1 MKIFANL
8 IQKYCFVAAS
18 ICLFLSGCADDQ
30 GKGEMHAA
38 VSSCFSKHPLARGTA
53 YKRFSCIY
61 QAHSQ
66 YGPAAMGDHYN
77 LLLQIDLASLNVGQ
91 DIDEGILSVKEGET
105 ALHWVT
111 AKAYYQ
117 ASHNISTAKK

>member
-1 MKIFANL
+1 MKIFTNL
-8 IQKYCFVAAS
+8 IQKPFLVAAF
-18 ICLFLSGCADDQ
+18 ICTFLSGCADDQ
-30 GKGEMHAA
+30 GKGAMHAA
-38 VSSCFSKHPLARGTA
+38 VSSCFSKYPLLKGTA

-77 LLLQIDLASLNVGQ
+77 LLLQIDLASLSVGQ
-91 DIDEGILSVKEGET
+91 DIDEGVLTVKEGEA

-117 ASHNISTAKK
+117 ASQNISPAK